1 MSFSTHTH
9 THKTLAFDNTK
20 KKGLIFTF
28 VYGGLATKK
37 NRSKGTEES
46 NEMAKFK
53 CDVSRV

>member
-28 VYGGLATKK
+28 VYGGLAKK